1 MRTWMKIDKA
11 NILNQTSFFPFK
23 WWEKYTLN
31 VFNQNE
37 WISVSDDLIHIGH
50 RSTRQTARKLFS
62 NINKITAA
70 AIAMTTTKSKSSHIK
85 AKTRESNIFEMAFT
99 LLKFVFKSVQERT
112 NLNEPVSRINY
123 LSFFLSFVLLVC
135 LFCKMKTQEKLLQ
148 KFQPIDFEILTFFI
162 FFLKI
167 PDHMTHSSSNR
178 TSEKQKRIRIFRII
192 LNGLF

>member
-1 MRTWMKIDKA
+1 MSCQFLIVVNENMNENKA

-62 NINKITAA
+62 NINKTTAA

-123 LSFFLSFVLLVC
+123 LSFFRFV
-135 LFCKMKTQEKLLQ
+135 
-148 KFQPIDFEILTFFI
+148 
-162 FFLKI
+162 
-167 PDHMTHSSSNR
+167 
-178 TSEKQKRIRIFRII
+178 
-192 LNGLF
+192 GLFILQDENTRKIATKISTDRFWNTDFFHLFLENTGPHDSFKQQQNFRKTKTNSHI